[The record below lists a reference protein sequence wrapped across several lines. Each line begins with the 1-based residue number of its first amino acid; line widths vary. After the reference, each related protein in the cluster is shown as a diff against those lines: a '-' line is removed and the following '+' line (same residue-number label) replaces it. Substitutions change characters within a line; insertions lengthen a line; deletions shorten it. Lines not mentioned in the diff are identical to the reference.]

1 MKYYLGIDLGGT
13 NTKIG
18 VVDEN
23 GKTLVKG
30 SVPTHIEQ
38 GPEAACKR
46 IAGGVEKV
54 LAEAGLERSQIVTA
68 GLASAGTMDIPA
80 RMLMV
85 PANLG
90 PKWNYCGI
98 CDMMS
103 EACGFPVEFSND
115 ASAAAY
121 AEYWIGKGKDATKSR
136 MTRNGVQKTDM
147 PIDSMILLTLGTG
160 IGCGI
165 ILNRRVFDGEH
176 SHGGEY
182 GHSIIDLAP
191 TARICGCGKPGHFEA
206 YGSATALIAFAKE
219 AVASGVDTSL
229 AKRVDDLNRH
239 GAKVVGEE
247 ALAGDKVSQHLI
259 HENAKYIAVGITTLM
274 HTIDP
279 DAFFIGGAMTF
290 GGEKTE
296 LGRTY
301 LQAIKDEVQKRA
313 YAACFQT
320 TIIDFAAL
328 GGDAGFIGAAGI
340 AKVTAE

>member
-18 VVDEN
+18 IVDEN
-23 GKTLVKG
+23 GNVITKG
-30 SVPTHIEQ
+30 SVPTHIER
-38 GPEAACKR
+38 GPEEACRR
-46 IAGGVEKV
+46 IAKGVMTV
-54 LAEAGLERSQIVTA
+54 LENADIPREQIVSA

-90 PKWNYCGI
+90 EKWNYCPI
-98 CDMMS
+98 CDMMA

-121 AEYWIGKGKDATKSR
+121 AEYWIGKGKNARKSR
-136 MTRNGVQKTDM
+136 MTRRGVEKTDT
-147 PIDSMILLTLGTG
+147 PISSMILLTLGTG

-165 ILNRRVFDGEH
+165 ILNHRVFDGEH

-182 GHSIIDLAP
+182 GHSLIDLSP
-191 TARICGCGKPGHFEA
+191 NARICGCGRPGHLEA
-206 YGSATALIAFAKE
+206 YCSATALIARARE
-219 AVASGVDTSL
+219 IVASGVKTSL
-229 AKRVDDLNRH
+229 AGRIEDLTLH
-239 GAKVVGEE
+239 GARIIDEE
-247 ALAGDKVSQHLI
+247 ALAGDEAAMNLI
-259 HENAKYIAVGITTLM
+259 HENAMYIAVGITTLM

-296 LGRTY
+296 LGRMY
-301 LQAIKDEVQKRA
+301 LRTICDEVQKRA

-320 TIIDFAAL
+320 TVIDFAAL

-340 AKVTAE
+340 AKVAAE

>member
-1 MKYYLGIDLGGT
+1 MKYYLGIDVGGT

-18 VVDEN
+18 VVDDD
-23 GKTLVKG
+23 GSIHAKG
-30 SVPTHIEQ
+30 SVPTHIDQ

-46 IAGGVEKV
+46 IAAGIEAM
-54 LAEAGLERSQIVTA
+54 LADAKIDRASIVSA

-90 PKWNYCGI
+90 PKWNYCAI

-121 AEYWIGKGKDATKSR
+121 AEYWIGKGKHATKSR
-136 MTRNGVQKTDM
+136 MTRNGVLKTDA

-182 GHSIIDLAP
+182 GHTIVDMSP
-191 TARICGCGKPGHFEA
+191 NARICGCGKPGHLEA
-206 YGSATALIAFAKE
+206 YGSATALIAMAKE
-219 AVASGVDTSL
+219 AVASGAATSL
-229 AKRVDDLNRH
+229 AKRVNDLNTH

-247 ALAGDKVSQHLI
+247 ALAGDNVAKELI
-259 HENAKYIAVGITTLM
+259 HENAVYIAIGITNLM

-290 GGEKTE
+290 GGEKTA

-301 LQAIKDEVQKRA
+301 LQAIRDEVQRRA

-340 AKVTAE
+340 AKVMGN